1 MISVTKLNRNTCQPL
16 CIIVENHNVLIVRS
30 LMISNYFKILERISV
45 KKTKTLFSL
54 LISLHMYYDSWKILN
69 SYLSSLVYGNLEL
82 SNTVR

>member
-1 MISVTKLNRNTCQPL
+1 
-16 CIIVENHNVLIVRS
+16 
-30 LMISNYFKILERISV
+30 MISNYFKILERISV